1 MRVLVAGLIGG
12 IVLFFWGFL
21 AHMVLPIGEMG
32 FKVASGQDAAIAAV
46 QATATA
52 GEGVYLLPGMAP
64 ETWRD
69 ESARTAFVEKY
80 QASPFAFVVY
90 QPEGNTASTDMA
102 PNLVKQF
109 VSVTLVAV
117 LAAWLM
123 AQGPFRFGRRVLI
136 GTVVGLASWLA
147 VSVPFWNWYRF
158 PLDFTIGTLLDVGLG
173 LLVASLPMA
182 WWLGRARA

>member
-32 FKVASGQDAAIAAV
+32 FRVASGQDAAIAAV

-69 ESARTAFVEKY
+69 PAARAAFTEKY
-80 QASPFAFVVY
+80 RASPFAFVVY
-90 QPEGNTASTDMA
+90 QPDGNAANSDMA
-102 PNLVKQF
+102 PNLAKQF
-109 VSVTLVAV
+109 VSVTLVA
-117 LAAWLM
+117 LLTAWLM
-123 AQGPFRFGRRVLI
+123 ALAPFPFARRVLI
-136 GTVVGLASWLA
+136 AAVVGLASWLA

-158 PLDFTIGTLLDVGLG
+158 PLDFTLGTLLDVGLG
-173 LLVASLPMA
+173 LVVASLPMA
-182 WWLGRARA
+182 WWLGRSRA